1 MSDDG
6 TGSGR
11 QRFPRWVY
19 SVGAEPDPRFSLA
32 NERTY
37 LAWIR
42 TSLALMAAGVA
53 LQVIDIGDSSSSFAA
68 SVLLIAS
75 SIGVPLHA
83 WWSWARTEQC
93 MRREQALPTP
103 RVALPL
109 AVVLVVVGAL
119 VMWSVL
125 R

>member
-1 MSDDG
+1 VTDDRVG
-6 TGSGR
+6 
-11 QRFPRWVY
+11 RFPRSVY

-53 LQVIDIGDSSSSFAA
+53 LQVFDIGGGSVPSVVA
-68 SVLLIAS
+68 SVMLIVS

-83 WWSWARTEQC
+83 WWGWARTEKS
-93 MRREQALPTP
+93 MRMSEALPSP
-103 RVALPL
+103 RIGLPL
-109 AVVLVVVGAL
+109 AFVLAAVGVLVL
-119 VMWSVL
+119 WSVL

>member
-1 MSDDG
+1 MTNDRPG
-6 TGSGR
+6 
-11 QRFPRWVY
+11 RFPRSVY

-53 LQVIDIGDSSSSFAA
+53 LQVFDIGGGSVPSVVA
-68 SVLLIAS
+68 SAMLIVS

-83 WWSWARTEQC
+83 WWGWARTEKS
-93 MRREQALPTP
+93 MRKSEALPSP
-103 RVALPL
+103 RIALPL
-109 AVVLVVVGAL
+109 AFVLAAVGVLVL
-119 VMWSVL
+119 WSVL

>member
-1 MSDDG
+1 VTDDRFG
-6 TGSGR
+6 
-11 QRFPRWVY
+11 RFPRSVY

-53 LQVIDIGDSSSSFAA
+53 LQVFDIGGGSVPSVVA
-68 SVLLIAS
+68 SVMLIVS

-83 WWSWARTEQC
+83 WWGWARTEKS
-93 MRREQALPTP
+93 MRMSEALPSP
-103 RVALPL
+103 RIALPL
-109 AVVLVVVGAL
+109 AVVLAAVGVL
-119 VMWSVL
+119 VLWSVL

>member
-1 MSDDG
+1 MTSDRRG
-6 TGSGR
+6 
-11 QRFPRWVY
+11 RFPRSVY

-53 LQVIDIGDSSSSFAA
+53 LQVFDIGGGSVQSVVA
-68 SVLLIAS
+68 SVMLIAS

-83 WWSWARTEQC
+83 WWGWARTEKS
-93 MRREQALPTP
+93 MRQSEALPSP
-103 RVALPL
+103 RIALPL
-109 AVVLVVVGAL
+109 AVVLATVGVL

-125 R
+125 